1 MILIKI
7 SGLTENPTNCTII
20 EDPTTQNIPLVIR
33 QAEIGAL
40 DVNTIFQ
47 DTLVLVCCRSQ
58 ENIIGNFL
66 IVRHIKEVRDTLLKN
81 MTELLNLCIGET
93 VSQRHIL
100 WILEIQVN

>member
-1 MILIKI
+1 MILIQI
-7 SGLTENPTNCTII
+7 SGLPENPTNCTII
-20 EDPTTQNIPLVIR
+20 EDPTTQNIPLVVR
-33 QAEIGAL
+33 QTEIGAL

-47 DTLVLVCCRSQ
+47 DTLVLVRCRSQ

-66 IVRHIKEVRDTLLKN
+66 VVRHIKEVRDTLLKN

-100 WILEIQVN
+100 WILEI

>member
-1 MILIKI
+1 MILIQI
-7 SGLTENPTNCTII
+7 SGLTENPTNRTII

-40 DVNTIFQ
+40 DVNSILQYTF
-47 DTLVLVCCRSQ
+47 VLVCCRSQ

-66 IVRHIKEVRDTLLKN
+66 VVRHIKEVRDTLLKN

-93 VSQRHIL
+93 VSQRHVL
-100 WILEIQVN
+100 WILEI